1 MTEKI
6 EKSIVLIEKRPYC
19 TPKVEMISLDHEISL
34 VMYSPPSVEPGGPW
48 LPEAPI
54 VQKIFKFGW

>member
-19 TPKVEMISLDHEISL
+19 TPKVEMISLDNEISL
-34 VMYSPPSVEPGGPW
+34 SMSSLPATEPWSG

>member
-6 EKSIVLIEKRPYC
+6 EKSIVLIAKKPYC
-19 TPKVEMISLDHEISL
+19 APKVEMISLDNEISL
-34 VMYSPPSVEPGGPW
+34 AMSSLPATEPW